1 MGKLKNI
8 YFCIFIGVL
17 INGKNIFDMN
27 RLSKGF
33 FIILNIFNIIW
44 NNNSFKKEKKV
55 KCIKWKFKEYLEILW
70 FICKIVC
77 LRYCV
82 MKVMFIIKFLVINFK
97 MFKLRFI
104 RK

>member
-1 MGKLKNI
+1 MIDFEINLFCIVFGVMGKLKNI

-44 NNNSFKKEKKV
+44 NNNSFKKEKERKMY
-55 KCIKWKFKEYLEILW
+55 KMEI
-70 FICKIVC
+70 
-77 LRYCV
+77 
-82 MKVMFIIKFLVINFK
+82 
-97 MFKLRFI
+97 
-104 RK
+104 